1 LLSGIEPGIVDLILR
16 GAPQVKIAGET
27 IFLIGHSAT
36 LTPVEIASRDKLEAL
51 YRAAGF
57 QPPAL
62 EEAFAATGL
71 SAPRGRTQLE
81 ALVKAK
87 KLVKVSGE
95 LIFHQ
100 DVLEHVKR
108 SLALHKGRKF
118 SVPEFK
124 EWTNVSRKFAI
135 PLLEFLDRE
144 RVTRR
149 DGDGRIVL

>member
-1 LLSGIEPGIVDLILR
+1 
-16 GAPQVKIAGET
+16 
-27 IFLIGHSAT
+27 
-36 LTPVEIASRDKLEAL
+36 LEAL

-62 EEAFAATGL
+62 NEALAAIGL
-71 SAPRGRTQLE
+71 SAPVGRTQLE

-87 KLVKVSGE
+87 KLVKVSGD
-95 LIFHQ
+95 LIFHH

-108 SLALHKGRKF
+108 SLAPHKGRRF

-124 EWTNVSRKFAI
+124 EWTNISRKFAI

-149 DGDGRIVL
+149 EGDGRIVL